1 MARPM
6 KAPRPWGA
14 ETPSFFAI
22 ALPPRHSGPSTR
34 RSAYPSTHA
43 VANWPRPSFMI
54 GVGLCGI
61 VRRAAHGPM
70 GVIAMGIVANTQAS
84 APVADFGRFSIAP
97 FRRRA
102 GRRARKPCA
111 WRAMRCGRKTS
122 IATARDAIS
131 SNSNSA
137 FARDGRNRMT
147 LQRILLA
154 CLAIVGGASAVH
166 GQEVIVKVGT
176 VRSISTATILWA
188 VEKGYFKDYGIK
200 VVTET
205 LDTAAN
211 SIALLAQ
218 NQLQL
223 VEGGISAGYFNA
235 LEKNLPVTMV
245 LDRVSSPLGHNL
257 MLRPDLK
264 GEITQ
269 LRQLKGKTIATN
281 GQGGV
286 STYEVGKLLE
296 SDGLTINDVDIKVIP
311 FTQYAVAFKNK
322 AIDAAITIPPFT
334 AQLLDGGHAVN
345 FKDPDDIVK
354 PHPLTIAVSMIN
366 TDFAKANQQLVRN
379 YYVAYLR
386 AIRDYCQAYHGGA
399 QRAALIDLAIRTGTE
414 TRPELLHKYPW
425 PARSPNGT
433 INVESMLDMQAWF
446 LKSKMS
452 NAEFPADRIVDKS
465 YVDYALRKLPPFVLE
480 NKESKLAGCR

>member
-1 MARPM
+1 MSSM
-6 KAPRPWGA
+6 
-14 ETPSFFAI
+14 
-22 ALPPRHSGPSTR
+22 
-34 RSAYPSTHA
+34 
-43 VANWPRPSFMI
+43 
-54 GVGLCGI
+54 LCRG
-61 VRRAAHGPM
+61 
-70 GVIAMGIVANTQAS
+70 
-84 APVADFGRFSIAP
+84 
-97 FRRRA
+97 
-102 GRRARKPCA
+102 
-111 WRAMRCGRKTS
+111 
-122 IATARDAIS
+122 
-131 SNSNSA
+131 
-137 FARDGRNRMT
+137 
-147 LQRILLA
+147 LLA
-154 CLAIVGGASAVH
+154 CLLTIGAGVLDAPFARA
-166 GQEVIVKVGT
+166 QEVTIKVGT

-188 VEKGYFKDYGIK
+188 SEKGYFKEFGIK

-235 LEKNLPVTMV
+235 LEKNLPITMV

-264 GEITQ
+264 GQITE

-281 GQGGV
+281 GQGAV

-296 SDGLTINDVDIKVIP
+296 SDGLTINDVEIKVIP
-311 FTQYAVAFKNK
+311 FTQYAVAFTNK

-366 TDFAKANQQLVRN
+366 TDFAKANHDLMRN
-379 YYVAYLR
+379 YYFAYLR
-386 AIRDYCQAYHGGA
+386 AIRDYCQAYHGGSTR
-399 QRAALIDLAIRTGTE
+399 QALIDLAIRTGTE

-425 PARSPNGT
+425 PARSPNGA
-433 INVESMLDMQAWF
+433 INIASMLDMQAWF
-446 LKSKMS
+446 VKNKMS
-452 NAEFPADRIVDKS
+452 NREFPAERVVDTS
-465 YVDYALRKLPPFVLE
+465 YVEEALRKLGPFVLE
-480 NKESKLAGCR
+480 NKDSTLAGCR

>member
-1 MARPM
+1 MTIRHALL
-6 KAPRPWGA
+6 AA
-14 ETPSFFAI
+14 LAI
-22 ALPPRHSGPSTR
+22 
-34 RSAYPSTHA
+34 
-43 VANWPRPSFMI
+43 
-54 GVGLCGI
+54 
-61 VRRAAHGPM
+61 
-70 GVIAMGIVANTQAS
+70 IAGANTLHA
-84 APVADFGRFSIAP
+84 
-97 FRRRA
+97 
-102 GRRARKPCA
+102 
-111 WRAMRCGRKTS
+111 
-122 IATARDAIS
+122 
-131 SNSNSA
+131 
-137 FARDGRNRMT
+137 
-147 LQRILLA
+147 
-154 CLAIVGGASAVH
+154 
-166 GQEVIVKVGT
+166 QEVTVKVGA
-176 VRSISTATILWA
+176 VRSISTATILWG
-188 VEKGYFKDYGIK
+188 VEKGYFKEYGIK
-200 VVTET
+200 LVTET

-264 GEITQ
+264 GQITQ
-269 LRQLKGKTIATN
+269 LRHLKGKTIATN
-281 GQGGV
+281 GQGAV

-311 FTQYAVAFKNK
+311 FTQYAVAFNNK
-322 AIDAAITIPPFT
+322 AIDASITIPPFT

-345 FKDPDDIVK
+345 FKDPDDTVK
-354 PHPLTIAVSMIN
+354 PHPLNSAVSMIN
-366 TDFAKANQQLVRN
+366 TDFAKANQQIVRK

-399 QRAALIDLAIRTGTE
+399 VRPEFIDLAIRTGTE

-433 INVESMLDMQAWF
+433 INVASMLDMQAWF

-465 YVDYALRKLPPFVLE
+465 YVEYASSKLPPFVLE
-480 NKESKLAGCR
+480 NKESTLAGCR